1 MSFCSLQRSPVT
13 PRCVERPRSM
23 LSRFDVRRPC
33 GFSLRDDELRSRR
46 SPQPG
51 RAFRRFSKLT
61 FAARRASC
69 IAAFHPAMFRYPR
82 IEALV
87 TWSDSIRQA
96 ALPAL
101 DVLAGQTL
109 HLLRADV
116 SARPKRASRSLGA
129 GLEVPARHQ
138 GAVRGRRF
146 ARRHSW
152 DFHPSQ
158 ACSR

>member
-1 MSFCSLQRSPVT
+1 
-13 PRCVERPRSM
+13 M
-23 LSRFDVRRPC
+23 LSRFDVLRPC
-33 GFSLRDDELRSRR
+33 GFSLCDDELRSRR

-51 RAFRRFSKLT
+51 RAFRRFRKLAI
-61 FAARRASC
+61 AARRESC

-116 SARPKRASRSLGA
+116 SARPK
-129 GLEVPARHQ
+129 
-138 GAVRGRRF
+138 
-146 ARRHSW
+146 
-152 DFHPSQ
+152 
-158 ACSR
+158 